1 MAEPDYNWGDL
12 AQADGVLGEIES
24 HLPKP
29 ALVKATIFSV
39 LSLAG
44 VIFGREFEIP
54 NLDLALD
61 AYTLAVPAVFGFWV
75 NRKVNVVPLASGGG
89 KHEA

>member
-1 MAEPDYNWGDL
+1 MAEIDYDWNYL
-12 AQADGVLGEIES
+12 PEVDGPLGEIQS

-75 NRKVNVVPLASGGG
+75 NRKVNVEPASAGG
-89 KHEA
+89 KHRA